1 MSQQSLTSK
10 TVVIYGAGGAIGAG
24 VAKVFARE
32 GATVHLAGRT
42 QRPLDAVA
50 AEIAAAG
57 GTAHVAVLDATDE
70 SAVDAHAAHV
80 GRIDV
85 SLNLVTRGDV
95 QGIPLADMSLAD
107 FLRPTITGLTT
118 EFLTARAAARSM
130 KEHGGGVILWL
141 KSGSAPS
148 VKPSGYD
155 MGGTPAAD
163 AAAEALLRHLAGE
176 LGPHGIRVVGIY
188 TAGVRETMSPESLPV
203 VEDIIVPR
211 SALGRLP
218 SLAEVAETA
227 AFLASDRASGIT
239 GSHVNVTAGL
249 IAE

>member
-1 MSQQSLTSK
+1 MNEQSLTSR
-10 TVVIYGAGGAIGAG
+10 TAVVYGAGGMIGAG
-24 VAKVFARE
+24 VARAFARE

-42 QRPLDAVA
+42 RAPLDALA
-50 AEIAAAG
+50 QEIGAAG

-70 SAVDAHAAHV
+70 AQVDAHARSV

-85 SLNLVTRGDV
+85 SLNLITRGDV
-95 QGIPLADMSLAD
+95 QGIPLADMSVADVLA
-107 FLRPTITGLTT
+107 PTLTGLTS

-141 KSGSAPS
+141 KSGSAATG
-148 VKPSGYD
+148 KPDGYD

-176 LGPHGIRVVGIY
+176 LGPHGIRVAGIY
-188 TAGVRETMSPESLPV
+188 TAGVRETLSPEHV
-203 VEDIIVPR
+203 AAVEQIIVPR

-218 SLAEVAETA
+218 TLAEVAETA
-227 AFLASDRASGIT
+227 VFLASDRASGIT

-249 IAE
+249 LPE